1 MFTKTGTP
9 EYNKTLINE
18 LFSILQYSKMFA
30 GKNLNITKPC
40 YREHI
45 LPVSWSFVILRFHHI
60 TDNLTLFL
68 WLVPE
73 AAQKK

>member
-1 MFTKTGTP
+1 
-9 EYNKTLINE
+9 
-18 LFSILQYSKMFA
+18 MFA

-45 LPVSWSFVILRFHHI
+45 LPVSWSLVILRFHHI